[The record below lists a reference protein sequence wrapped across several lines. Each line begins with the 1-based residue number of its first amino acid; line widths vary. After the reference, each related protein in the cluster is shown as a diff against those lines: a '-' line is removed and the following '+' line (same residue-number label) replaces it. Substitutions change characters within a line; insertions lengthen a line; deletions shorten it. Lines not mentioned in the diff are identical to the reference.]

1 MASME
6 SAEEEQDRVKGGA
19 EILKQSAA
27 GLALF
32 AKEDGAAVEVD
43 KEAAQKFKDETDAKI
58 VALDAEAA
66 ALTGKDNKKARTEKS
81 KEASSLKTTPEYI
94 DATRILKDQE
104 PKNGHFCKVDP
115 AVAAAAAAAEAP
127 AEAAPA
133 EDAAADKKSG
143 KDKPKKASGAA
154 GISPAERKELDSLK
168 DDIIKKKKELKEG
181 GMSGGQINKDE
192 AITTMVARMNELK
205 EKENPGC
212 LEAAKS
218 EKKESSKKGKS
229 KLSKEQEEE
238 VGNLEREVEEYRAKL
253 AGPEFKYSK
262 KEIAADPDMQDMTKR
277 LKDLQK

>member
-1 MASME
+1 M
-6 SAEEEQDRVKGGA
+6 G
-19 EILKQSAA
+19 
-27 GLALF
+27 
-32 AKEDGAAVEVD
+32 
-43 KEAAQKFKDETDAKI
+43 
-58 VALDAEAA
+58 
-66 ALTGKDNKKARTEKS
+66 S
-81 KEASSLKTTPEYI
+81 KEASSMETTPEYI

-104 PKNGHFCKVDP
+104 PKNGNFVKAKAAPKV
-115 AVAAAAAAAEAP
+115 AEA
-127 AEAAPA
+127 AAAPA
-133 EDAAADKKSG
+133 EEAAEEQKEEKKSG
-143 KDKPKKASGAA
+143 KEKPKKASQAA
-154 GISPAERKELDSLK
+154 GISGAERKELDSLK

>member
-1 MASME
+1 ME
-6 SAEEEQDRVKGGA
+6 SAEQEAERVKGGA
-19 EILKQSAA
+19 EVAKQAAA

-32 AKEDGAAVEVD
+32 AEAEQGAIEVD
-43 KEAAQKFKDETDAKI
+43 KDAAQKFKDEIDAKI
-58 VALDAEAA
+58 KALEDEAA

-81 KEASSLKTTPEYI
+81 KEASALSKTPEYI
-94 DATRILKDQE
+94 DAARIMKDQE
-104 PKNGHFCKVDP
+104 PKNGNFVK
-115 AVAAAAAAAEAP
+115 AQAAPKKAAKAEA
-127 AEAAPA
+127 AAPA
-133 EDAAADKKSG
+133 EEEAGADKKAG
-143 KDKPKKASGAA
+143 KDKPKKAAQAA

-192 AITTMVARMNELK
+192 SIVAMVARMNELK

-218 EKKESSKKGKS
+218 EKKESGKKGK

-238 VGNLEREVEEYRAKL
+238 LGNLEKEIEEYRQKL

-262 KEIAADPDMQDMTKR
+262 KEINADPDMQDMLKK
-277 LKDLQK
+277 LKDLSK

>member
-6 SAEEEQDRVKGGA
+6 SAEEEQERVKGGA
-19 EILKQSAA
+19 EIAKQAAA

-32 AKEDGAAVEVD
+32 AKDDGGAVEVD
-43 KEAAQKFKDETDAKI
+43 KEAAQKYKDETDAKI

-104 PKNGHFCKVDP
+104 PKNGHFCKRN
-115 AVAAAAAAAEAP
+115 AAAEAAAAAAAAP
-127 AEAAPA
+127 AAAAPA

-143 KDKPKKASGAA
+143 KDKPKKAGAAA

>member
-6 SAEEEQDRVKGGA
+6 SAEDEAERVKGGA
-19 EILKQSAA
+19 EIAKQAAA

-32 AKEDGAAVEVD
+32 ANAGDAAIEVD
-43 KEAAQKFKDETDAKI
+43 KDAAQKFKDETDVKI
-58 VALDAEAA
+58 KALDDEAA

-81 KEASSLKTTPEYI
+81 KEASSLKTTAEYI

-104 PKNGHFCKVDP
+104 PKNGHFCKKP
-115 AVAAAAAAAEAP
+115 KAAAAAAP
-127 AEAAPA
+127 VAEAAAP
-133 EDAAADKKSG
+133 EAAADDKKAG

-192 AITTMVARMNELK
+192 AITGMVARMNELK

-218 EKKESSKKGKS
+218 EKKESSKKSGK
-229 KLSKEQEEE
+229 KMSKEMEAE
-238 VGNLEREVEEYRAKL
+238 VGALEQEIEEYRTKL

-262 KEIAADPDMQDMTKR
+262 KEIAADPDMQDMTKK

>member
-6 SAEEEQDRVKGGA
+6 SAVEEQDRVKGGA
-19 EILKQSAA
+19 EISKQSAA

-32 AKEDGAAVEVD
+32 AAEEAGAVEVD
-43 KEAAQKFKDETDAKI
+43 KEAAQKFKDGADANIK
-58 VALDAEAA
+58 ALEDEAA

-81 KEASSLKTTPEYI
+81 KEASALKTTPEYI

-104 PKNGHFCKVDP
+104 PKNGHFVKSKVAP
-115 AVAAAAAAAEAP
+115 KAAAVAGAAAEP
-127 AEAAPA
+127 VK
-133 EDAAADKKSG
+133 EDDKKAT
-143 KDKPKKASGAA
+143 KDKPKKATQAA

-192 AITTMVARMNELK
+192 TIVGMVARMNELK

-218 EKKESSKKGKS
+218 EKKESSKKGK

-238 VGNLEREVEEYRAKL
+238 VGNLEKEIEEYRQRL

-262 KEIAADPDMQDMTKR
+262 KEIAADPDMQDMTKK

>member
-1 MASME
+1 ME
-6 SAEEEQDRVKGGA
+6 SAEQEADRVKGGA
-19 EILKQSAA
+19 EISKQSAA

-32 AKEDGAAVEVD
+32 AAQEAGAIEVD

-58 VALDAEAA
+58 KALEDEAA

-81 KEASSLKTTPEYI
+81 KEASALKTTPEYI

-104 PKNGHFCKVDP
+104 PKNGNFVKSKAAP
-115 AVAAAAAAAEAP
+115 KAAAAPVAAAAEEP
-127 AEAAPA
+127 AK
-133 EDAAADKKSG
+133 EDDKKG
-143 KDKPKKASGAA
+143 TKDKPKKAAQAA
-154 GISPAERKELDSLK
+154 GISPAERKELESLK

-192 AITTMVARMNELK
+192 TIVGMVARMNELK

-218 EKKESSKKGKS
+218 EKKESSKKK

-238 VGNLEREVEEYRAKL
+238 VGNLEKEIEEYRQRL

-262 KEIAADPDMQDMTKR
+262 KEIAADPDMQDMTKK
-277 LKDLQK
+277 LKDLQKWC

>member
-6 SAEEEQDRVKGGA
+6 SAEQEQDRVKGGA
-19 EILKQSAA
+19 EISKQSAA

-32 AKEDGAAVEVD
+32 AAEEAGAVEVD
-43 KEAAQKFKDETDAKI
+43 KEAAQKFKDGADAKI
-58 VALDAEAA
+58 KALEDEAA

-81 KEASSLKTTPEYI
+81 KEASALKTTPEYI
-94 DATRILKDQE
+94 DATRILKDQD
-104 PKNGHFCKVDP
+104 PKNGNFVKSKAAP
-115 AVAAAAAAAEAP
+115 KAAASPGAAAEP
-127 AEAAPA
+127 VK
-133 EDAAADKKSG
+133 EDDKKAT
-143 KDKPKKASGAA
+143 KDKPKKAAQAA

-192 AITTMVARMNELK
+192 TIVGMVARMNELK

-218 EKKESSKKGKS
+218 EKKESSKKGK

-238 VGNLEREVEEYRAKL
+238 VGNLEKEIEEYRQRL

-262 KEIAADPDMQDMTKR
+262 KEIAADPDMQDMTKK

>member
-1 MASME
+1 ME
-6 SAEEEQDRVKGGA
+6 SAEEEAERVKGGA
-19 EILKQSAA
+19 EVAKQAAA

-32 AKEDGAAVEVD
+32 AAAEGEAIEVD
-43 KEAAQKFKDETDAKI
+43 KEAAQAFKDEADAKI
-58 VALDAEAA
+58 KALEDEAA

-81 KEASSLKTTPEYI
+81 KEASALSKTPEYI

-104 PKNGHFCKVDP
+104 PKNGNFVKSKAAP
-115 AVAAAAAAAEAP
+115 KAAAKAAAAPEEAAEP
-127 AEAAPA
+127 
-133 EDAAADKKSG
+133 AADEKKAG
-143 KDKPKKASGAA
+143 KEKPKKAAQAA
-154 GISPAERKELDSLK
+154 GISPAERKELESLK
-168 DDIIKKKKELKEG
+168 EDIIKKKKELKEG

-192 AITTMVARMNELK
+192 SIVAMVARMNELK

-218 EKKESSKKGKS
+218 EKKESGKKGK

-238 VGNLEREVEEYRAKL
+238 VGNLEKEIEEYRTRL

-262 KEIAADPDMQDMTKR
+262 KEINADPDMQDMMKR

>member
-115 AVAAAAAAAEAP
+115 AVAAAAAAAAAP

>member
-1 MASME
+1 MG
-6 SAEEEQDRVKGGA
+6 KG
-19 EILKQSAA
+19 L
-27 GLALF
+27 
-32 AKEDGAAVEVD
+32 
-43 KEAAQKFKDETDAKI
+43 DE
-58 VALDAEAA
+58 EAA
-66 ALTGKDNKKARTEKS
+66 ALTRKDNKKARTEKS
-81 KEASSLKTTPEYI
+81 KEASALKTSPEYI
-94 DATRILKDQE
+94 DATRVLKDQE
-104 PKNGHFCKVDP
+104 PKNGHFVKSR
-115 AVAAAAAAAEAP
+115 AAPKAAKAAAEAEEP
-127 AEAAPA
+127 AKE
-133 EDAAADKKSG
+133 EDKKSG
-143 KDKPKKASGAA
+143 KDMPKKASGAA

-229 KLSKEQEEE
+229 KLSNEQEEE
-238 VGNLEREVEEYRAKL
+238 VGDLEREVEEYRAKL

>member
-6 SAEEEQDRVKGGA
+6 SVDEEQERVKGGA
-19 EILKQSAA
+19 EIAKQAQA

-32 AKEDGAAVEVD
+32 AADDAGAIEVD
-43 KEAAQKFKDETDAKI
+43 KEAAQKYKDDTDAKI
-58 VALDAEAA
+58 KCLDDEAA

-81 KEASSLKTTPEYI
+81 KEASALKTSPEYI
-94 DATRILKDQE
+94 DATRVLKDQE
-104 PKNGHFCKVDP
+104 PKNGHFVKSR
-115 AVAAAAAAAEAP
+115 
-127 AEAAPA
+127 AAPKA
-133 EDAAADKKSG
+133 AKAAADAEEPAKEEEKKSG
-143 KDKPKKASGAA
+143 KDKPKKAGQAA

-168 DDIIKKKKELKEG
+168 DDIIKKKKELKEN

-192 AITTMVARMNELK
+192 AIVTMVARMNELK

-218 EKKESSKKGKS
+218 EKKESSKKGK
-229 KLSKEQEEE
+229 KMSKEQESE
-238 VGNLEREVEEYRAKL
+238 VAGLETEIEEYRQRL

-277 LKDLQK
+277 LKDIQK

>member
-6 SAEEEQDRVKGGA
+6 SADQEADRVKGGA

-32 AKEDGAAVEVD
+32 AAGAGAAVEVD
-43 KEAAQKFKDETDAKI
+43 KPAAQKFKDETDAKI
-58 VALDAEAA
+58 TALDAEAA

-104 PKNGHFCKVDP
+104 PKNGHFCISQAPP
-115 AVAAAAAAAEAP
+115 AGAAAAADDAP
-127 AEAAPA
+127 AEEAAG
-133 EDAAADKKSG
+133 ADKKSG
-143 KDKPKKASGAA
+143 KDKPKKSGGAA
-154 GISPAERKELDSLK
+154 GISAAERKELDSLK

-181 GMSGGQINKDE
+181 GMSGGQINKDA
-192 AITTMVARMNELK
+192 AITGMVARMNELK
-205 EKENPGC
+205 EKEHPGC

-218 EKKESSKKGKS
+218 EKKDSGKKK
-229 KLSKEQEEE
+229 KMSKEQEAE
-238 VGNLEREVEEYRAKL
+238 VGDLEKEIEEYRTKL

-262 KEIAADPDMQDMTKR
+262 KEIAADPDMQDMLKK
-277 LKDLQK
+277 LKDISK

>member
-6 SAEEEQDRVKGGA
+6 SAEEEQERVKGGA
-19 EILKQSAA
+19 EVLKQAAA

-32 AKEDGAAVEVD
+32 AQDSVEAIEVD
-43 KEAAQKFKDETDAKI
+43 KDAAQAFKDETDAK
-58 VALDAEAA
+58 VKALEDEAA

-81 KEASSLKTTPEYI
+81 KEASALSKTPEYI

-104 PKNGHFCKVDP
+104 PKNGHFCKQKAAP
-115 AVAAAAAAAEAP
+115 KAAAK
-127 AEAAPA
+127 AEAAPEEA
-133 EDAAADKKSG
+133 AAADEKKSG
-143 KDKPKKASGAA
+143 KDKPKKAGQAA

-192 AITTMVARMNELK
+192 SIVGMVARMNELK

-212 LEAAKS
+212 LDAAKS
-218 EKKESSKKGKS
+218 EKKDSGKKGK
-229 KLSKEQEEE
+229 KMSKEQEEE
-238 VGNLEREVEEYRAKL
+238 VSNLEKEIEEYKMKL

-262 KEIAADPDMQDMTKR
+262 KEIAADPDMQDMTAR
-277 LKDLQK
+277 LKAITK

>member
-1 MASME
+1 ME
-6 SAEEEQDRVKGGA
+6 SAEQEQDRVKGGA
-19 EILKQSAA
+19 EISKQSAA

-32 AKEDGAAVEVD
+32 AAEEAGAVEVD
-43 KEAAQKFKDETDAKI
+43 KEAAQKFKDGADAKI
-58 VALDAEAA
+58 KALEDEAA

-81 KEASSLKTTPEYI
+81 KEASALKTTPEYI

-104 PKNGHFCKVDP
+104 PKNGNFVKSKAAP
-115 AVAAAAAAAEAP
+115 KAAASPGAAAEP
-127 AEAAPA
+127 VK
-133 EDAAADKKSG
+133 EDDKKAT
-143 KDKPKKASGAA
+143 KDKPKKAAQAA

-192 AITTMVARMNELK
+192 TIVGMVARMNELK

-218 EKKESSKKGKS
+218 EKKESSKKGK

-238 VGNLEREVEEYRAKL
+238 VGNLEKEIEEYRQRL

-262 KEIAADPDMQDMTKR
+262 KEIAADPDMQDMTKK
-277 LKDLQK
+277 LKDLQKWWC